1 MLRILSVD
9 PQSEIVAVPP
19 QNQPEKLST
28 LKTVGIVSYTLH
40 AIVAVA
46 AVLPGVQA
54 SVGLLLIAVLID
66 LVKKGDA
73 AGTWQESHFR
83 FRITTVLI
91 AGALYLVTAPLW
103 LLFVIPGWTAWSLI
117 SLWFA
122 YRIIKGFLRLLD
134 SKPL

>member
-1 MLRILSVD
+1 MENSLV
-9 PQSEIVAVPP
+9 VVPS
-19 QNQPEKLST
+19 EKLSA
-28 LKTVGIVSYTLH
+28 LKTVGIISYTLH

-54 SVGLLLIAVLID
+54 SIGLLLVAMLID

-73 AGTWQESHFR
+73 VGTWQESHFR
-83 FRITTVLI
+83 FRIRTVLI

-103 LLFVIPGWTAWSLI
+103 ILLVLPGWAAWAFI
-117 SLWFA
+117 SFWFA

-134 SKPL
+134 DVAV